1 MGTYPCAGLTSICI
15 LAFVAH
21 AAEQRLDLRELVAEA
36 LKDNPGILSE
46 QKRYE
51 AMRQRPR
58 QESSLPDPT
67 VSLGYNSNGNPLP
80 GAGIGTEPTSN
91 IGFMFTQE
99 FPYPG
104 KRKLRGDISGKE
116 ADAEFQQYQLVQL
129 AVISR
134 LKQAYYRL
142 QHSYAEMEVLDRN
155 YALLR
160 TFLKITEARYTAGK
174 SAQQD
179 VFKTQVQLSML
190 ETRRLELLRERATR
204 EAEINSL
211 LNRRPGTPVGEPVEP
226 HFQAL
231 TTPLD
236 ELYALALENS
246 PVLRKEQKEIERADL
261 AVNLAHKDYYPD
273 YSLSGGYF
281 YMGRMPAMYTF
292 RADIKLPL
300 YSSRRQRPAVAEQA
314 QNASAARHSYQSLE
328 QSLRF
333 KVEDDY
339 RAADTS
345 ARLIKLYLDT
355 TIPEAHLALES
366 SLASYET
373 GAVDFLSVLTN
384 HLGILDYEMAYHEA
398 MLAFHL
404 ALVRLEETTG
414 TELTH

>member
-1 MGTYPCAGLTSICI
+1 
-15 LAFVAH
+15 
-21 AAEQRLDLRELVAEA
+21 
-36 LKDNPGILSE
+36 
-46 QKRYE
+46 
-51 AMRQRPR
+51 
-58 QESSLPDPT
+58 
-67 VSLGYNSNGNPLP
+67 
-80 GAGIGTEPTSN
+80 
-91 IGFMFTQE
+91 
-99 FPYPG
+99 
-104 KRKLRGDISGKE
+104 
-116 ADAEFQQYQLVQL
+116 
-129 AVISR
+129 
-134 LKQAYYRL
+134 
-142 QHSYAEMEVLDRN
+142 
-155 YALLR
+155 
-160 TFLKITEARYTAGK
+160 
-174 SAQQD
+174 
-179 VFKTQVQLSML
+179 
-190 ETRRLELLRERATR
+190 
-204 EAEINSL
+204 
-211 LNRRPGTPVGEPVEP
+211 
-226 HFQAL
+226 
-231 TTPLD
+231 
-236 ELYALALENS
+236 
-246 PVLRKEQKEIERADL
+246 
-261 AVNLAHKDYYPD
+261 
-273 YSLSGGYF
+273 
-281 YMGRMPAMYTF
+281 MGRMPAMYTF